1 MPLQGPLVVE
11 VEDLWHRSA
20 FGFGKRTDSAAKK
33 GQATYKMIATCILLS
48 LSPSVISAPVNTMIG
63 NSSILNSLHWGV
75 NVHWDGSSPSKPG
88 EFEQASQVASI
99 IRTDMRWG
107 LVERVAGVY
116 NWSVMEPR
124 ITEWVQGGVVPYLI
138 LDGANS
144 VYNGTVQNS
153 ASVRTAF
160 VNYAVAAM
168 AHFPGR
174 ILWELYNGKSVS
186 QATPTLSPAI

>member
-1 MPLQGPLVVE
+1 
-11 VEDLWHRSA
+11 
-20 FGFGKRTDSAAKK
+20 
-33 GQATYKMIATCILLS
+33 MIATCILLS

-75 NVHWDGSSPSKPG
+75 NVHWDSSPSKPG